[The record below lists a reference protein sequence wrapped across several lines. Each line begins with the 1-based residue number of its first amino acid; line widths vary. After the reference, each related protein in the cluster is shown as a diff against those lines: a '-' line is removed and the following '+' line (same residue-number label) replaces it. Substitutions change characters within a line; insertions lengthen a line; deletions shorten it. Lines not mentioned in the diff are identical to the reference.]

1 MIVYFSGR
9 FSKKKEDLICKI
21 VNFCQDQLFPD
32 IDDIYLNFEGMLP
45 KNGQNLRSGKE
56 LEDYCGDCM
65 YEENKEFTIRLNK
78 RLPIPQLELTLIHEM
93 VHVDQYLK
101 GKEMDNTSPYFERW
115 QEIEAHKK
123 ELELQTI
130 FHSQLRKD

>member
-1 MIVYFSGR
+1 VIVYFSGR
-9 FSKKKEDLICKI
+9 FSKEKEDLICKV
-21 VNFCQDQLFPD
+21 VNFCQDQMFPD
-32 IDDIYLNFEGMLP
+32 VKGIHLNFEGVLP
-45 KNGQNLRSGKE
+45 K

-65 YEENKEFTIRLNK
+65 YEEDKEFTIRLNK

-93 VHVDQYLK
+93 IHVDQYLK

-115 QEIEAHKK
+115 QEKEAHKK

-130 FHSQLRKD
+130 FHLQRRKD

>member
-1 MIVYFSGR
+1 MIVYFSGK
-9 FSKKKEDLICKI
+9 FSKKKEDLICQL
-21 VNFCQDQLFPD
+21 VSFCQDQMFPD
-32 IDDIYLNFEGMLP
+32 VKGVHLKFEGMLP
-45 KNGQNLRSGKE
+45 KFN
-56 LEDYCGDCM
+56 DYCGDCM
-65 YEENKEFTIRLNK
+65 YEEDKEFTIRLNK
-78 RLPIPQLELTLIHEM
+78 RLTIPQLEITLIHEM